1 MDKKLNYG
9 EVLRILKIANDITTK
24 RIAELADVSSAYIS
38 EILNNK
44 KIPSF
49 KKLNIITEILN
60 FTLYEYISTVEFYAS
75 LNPEIS
81 DLRKYQLT
89 LIRVL
94 EILIAKEELTVSEG
108 MTL

>member
-1 MDKKLNYG
+1 MKKKPNYG

-24 RIAELADVSSAYIS
+24 KIAELSEVSSAYIS
-38 EILNNK
+38 AIMNNQ

-49 KKLNIITEILN
+49 KKLQIITEILN
-60 FTLYEYISTVEFYAS
+60 FTLYEYMSVVEFYTS
-75 LNPEIS
+75 LKLDIS
-81 DLRKYQLT
+81 DLRRYQLT

-108 MTL
+108 ASL